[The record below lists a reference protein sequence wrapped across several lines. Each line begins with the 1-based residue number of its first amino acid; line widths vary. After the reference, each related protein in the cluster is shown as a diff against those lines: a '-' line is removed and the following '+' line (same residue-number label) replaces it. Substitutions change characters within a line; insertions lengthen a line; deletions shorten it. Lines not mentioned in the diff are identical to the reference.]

1 MKSEFGWIEIDKTR
15 YDHDVIIH
23 TDGSITRRSK
33 KKSKDLKSTYG
44 HTPLSEYELE
54 FLKSEQP
61 EKVYIG
67 TGQYGDLPI
76 TPAAE
81 IVLSQFETILKPTP
95 EILVMLEKERR
106 SYIAIIHVTC

>member
-23 TDGSITRRSK
+23 TNGSITGRSK
-33 KKSKDLKSTYG
+33 KKSKDLKNSYG
-44 HTPLSEYELE
+44 HTPEYELE

-67 TGQYGDLPI
+67 TRQYGDLPL
-76 TPAAE
+76 TPGAE
-81 IVLSQFETILKPTP
+81 IVLSQFETIIKPTP
-95 EILVMLEKERR
+95 EILDVLEKERR
-106 SYIAIIHVTC
+106 LYIAVIHVTC

>member
-23 TDGSITRRSK
+23 TDGSITGRSK
-33 KKSKDLKSTYG
+33 KKSKDLKNSYG

-67 TGQYGDLPI
+67 TGQYGDLPL
-76 TPAAE
+76 TPGAE
-81 IVLSQFETILKPTP
+81 IVFSQFETIIKPTP
-95 EILVMLEKERR
+95 KILECWKKSGDRISLLSM
-106 SYIAIIHVTC
+106 

>member
-15 YDHDVIIH
+15 YDYDVIIH

-33 KKSKDLKSTYG
+33 KKSKDLKNTYG

-67 TGQYGDLPI
+67 TGQYGDLPL
-76 TPAAE
+76 TKGAE
-81 IVLSQFETILKPTP
+81 IVLSRFEIIIKPTP

-106 SYIAIIHVTC
+106 SYIAVIHVTC

>member
-23 TDGSITRRSK
+23 IDGSVTRRLK
-33 KKSKDLKSTYG
+33 KKSKDLKNTYG
-44 HTPLSEYELE
+44 HTPLSENELE

-67 TGQYGDLPI
+67 TGQYGDLPL
-76 TPAAE
+76 TPGAE
-81 IVLSQFETILKPTP
+81 RVLNRFETIARPTP
-95 EILVMLEKERR
+95 EILVMLEKEQRPY
-106 SYIAIIHVTC
+106 SAIIHVTC

>member
-1 MKSEFGWIEIDKTR
+1 MKSEFGWIEVDKTR

-23 TDGSITRRSK
+23 TDGLVTKRSK
-33 KKSKDLKSTYG
+33 KKSKELKAIYR

-61 EKVYIG
+61 EKIYIG

-76 TPAAE
+76 TPGAE
-81 IVLSQFETILKPTP
+81 IVLSQFETIIKPTP

-106 SYIAIIHVTC
+106 SHIAVIHVTC